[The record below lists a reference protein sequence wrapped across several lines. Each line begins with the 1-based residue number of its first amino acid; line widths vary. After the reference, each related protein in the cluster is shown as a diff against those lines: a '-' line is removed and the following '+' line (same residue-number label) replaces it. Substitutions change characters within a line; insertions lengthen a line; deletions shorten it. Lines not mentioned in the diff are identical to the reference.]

1 VASIRH
7 ALAAGAVAGLLATAA
22 TCDEGG
28 ETATA
33 GGGNSG
39 EGGCPTDG
47 PPEALFTLKVTAMR
61 GPVPG
66 DTTVRV
72 KWSAGEEPEFILDE
86 PDSWKTLEQGS
97 NLVCDIERDA
107 GPPSDLDELRCEL
120 WTSGATEIEI
130 TAGGYLTHDETL
142 MPKEIDGCDDPV
154 PSELEVELVPDLDAG
169 TGG

>member
-1 VASIRH
+1 
-7 ALAAGAVAGLLATAA
+7 
-22 TCDEGG
+22 
-28 ETATA
+28 
-33 GGGNSG
+33 
-39 EGGCPTDG
+39 
-47 PPEALFTLKVTAMR
+47 MR

-130 TAGGYLTHDETL
+130 TAAGYLTHDETL